1 MQVDRSAPWGRG
13 NQEASSA
20 ASHFPGQF
28 PGLPGQMAQG
38 IGTTQTGRPEAPVS
52 VCNCILEHLFMCP
65 MFYSFFPQNEPF
77 T

>member
-20 ASHFPGQF
+20 GSHFPGQF

-38 IGTTQTGRPEAPVS
+38 IGANQPGRPEAPVS
-52 VCNCILEHLFMCP
+52 VCDWVLEHVVMCA
-65 MFYSFFPQNEPF
+65 MFYFPP
-77 T
+77 